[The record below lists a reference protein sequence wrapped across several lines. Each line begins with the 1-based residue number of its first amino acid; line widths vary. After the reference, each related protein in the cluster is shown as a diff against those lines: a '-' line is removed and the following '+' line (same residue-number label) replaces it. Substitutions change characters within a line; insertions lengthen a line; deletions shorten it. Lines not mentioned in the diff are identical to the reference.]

1 MKKLNLA
8 APTIYGTMPTTY
20 LELLPESILKHEL
33 FPFLSYE
40 SRALVNAVLPK
51 SHTIMTK
58 LNRVKLIQIDILLAT
73 LPVSK
78 CMNFAYSCD
87 YTEYR
92 KKNEL
97 IYCLMSE
104 IMPQNLIIAQY
115 NINFRN
121 SLIERVT
128 ALSDIKSVEYA
139 ILPEEEEFKTKL
151 VKACENIQILLLTKY
166 PYKKEIPTPNKTFS
180 PVDKS

>member
-8 APTIYGTMPTTY
+8 APTIYGTMATTY

-40 SRALVNAVLPK
+40 SRASVNAVLPK

-58 LNRVKLIQIDILLAT
+58 LNRTKLIQIDILLAT
-73 LPVSK
+73 LPVAK
-78 CMNFAYSCD
+78 CMKVAYSCD
-87 YTEYR
+87 YNHY
-92 KKNEL
+92 KQKNEV
-97 IYCLMSE
+97 IYSLMSE

-115 NINFRN
+115 NINFRK

-128 ALSDIKSVEYA
+128 ALSDIDSVEYE

-151 VKACENIQILLLTKY
+151 IQACKNIQTLLLTKY
-166 PYKKEIPTPNKTFS
+166 PYKKEIPTPNKAFS
-180 PVDKS
+180 PVDNS